1 MKVCANC
8 LSENVGVRDIDTLCP
23 ACEAAETPAKL
34 RRERAKQNRKARE
47 SALRSLGLVK
57 VRGAMGGVYWE

>member
-1 MKVCANC
+1 MKFCQIC
-8 LSENVGVRDIDTLCP
+8 GVEIDTPDGINLCP
-23 ACEAAETPAKL
+23 ACQKKAS
-34 RRERAKQNRKARE
+34 RQRAKENRKARE